1 MCIFMT
7 TEKKG
12 LTYSTPTL
20 LAEWEKKC
28 WELVQLI
35 TFKAMILT
43 VAGIV
48 LEPAEFSVSATAE
61 HAVVSY
67 GGLRIC
73 FPKILTP

>member
-1 MCIFMT
+1 MT

-43 VAGIV
+43 VVGIV